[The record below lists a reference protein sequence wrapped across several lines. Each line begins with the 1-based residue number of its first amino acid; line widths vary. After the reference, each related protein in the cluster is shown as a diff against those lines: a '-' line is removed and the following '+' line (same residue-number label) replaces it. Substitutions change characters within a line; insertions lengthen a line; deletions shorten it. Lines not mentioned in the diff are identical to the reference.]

1 MEISQKKPSYGIEDL
16 ESVLLSETQIANRV
30 SELAKEIL
38 SHYGDKDITI
48 ICVLSGAL
56 VFTSDLIRKLKLP
69 TRLDCLR
76 SDSYGSSTM
85 PNDPPRI
92 SSPLKTDIENRHV
105 LLVDD
110 ILDTGNTLSGLIE
123 HLGQSKPASLRTCV
137 LLDKKE
143 RRQLN
148 IQADHVGFNVPDA
161 FVAGYGLDF
170 AERYRSLPC
179 IGVLKPEFQK
189 ESFFQCGC

>member
-1 MEISQKKPSYGIEDL
+1 MEISQKKPSYGLEDL
-16 ESVLLSETQIANRV
+16 ESVLLSETQIPNLV
-30 SELAKEIL
+30 EELAKVIS
-38 SHYGDKDITI
+38 SHYGDKGITI

-76 SDSYGSSTM
+76 SDSYGNSTRA
-85 PNDPPRI
+85 NHPPRI
-92 SSPLKTDIENRHV
+92 SSPLKTDIENQHV

-110 ILDTGNTLSGLIE
+110 ILDTGNTLSELMD

-143 RRQLN
+143 RRQLG
-148 IQADHVGFNVPDA
+148 IQADHVGFTVPDT
-161 FVAGYGLDF
+161 FVVGYGLDF
-170 AERYRSLPC
+170 AERYRTLPC

-189 ESFFQCGC
+189 ASYF

>member
-1 MEISQKKPSYGIEDL
+1 MEISKKKPSYGIEDL

-30 SELAKEIL
+30 AELAKEI
-38 SHYGDKDITI
+38 SFHYADKGITI

-76 SDSYGSSTM
+76 SDSYGNSTRA
-85 PNDPPRI
+85 DHPPRI
-92 SSPLKTDIENRHV
+92 SSPLKTDIENQHV

-110 ILDTGNTLSGLIE
+110 ILDTGNTLSELMD

-143 RRQLN
+143 RRQLG
-148 IQADHVGFNVPDA
+148 IQADHVGFTVPDT
-161 FVAGYGLDF
+161 FVVGYGLDF
-170 AERYRSLPC
+170 AERYRTLPC

-189 ESFFQCGC
+189 ASYF

>member
-1 MEISQKKPSYGIEDL
+1 MEISKKKPSYGIEDL

-30 SELAKEIL
+30 AELAKEIS
-38 SHYGDKDITI
+38 SHYADKGITI
-48 ICVLSGAL
+48 ICVLNGAL
-56 VFTSDLIRKLKLP
+56 LFTSDLVRKLKLP

-76 SDSYGSSTM
+76 SDSYGNSTRA
-85 PNDPPRI
+85 DHPPRI
-92 SSPLKTDIENRHV
+92 SSPLKTDIENQHV

-110 ILDTGNTLSGLIE
+110 ILDTGNTLSELTD

-143 RRQLN
+143 RRQLG
-148 IQADHVGFNVPDA
+148 IQADHVGFTVPDT
-161 FVAGYGLDF
+161 FVVGYGLDF
-170 AERYRSLPC
+170 AERYRTLPC

-189 ESFFQCGC
+189 ASYF

>member
-1 MEISQKKPSYGIEDL
+1 MNQLPQPQ
-16 ESVLLSETQIANRV
+16 VLLSADRIKERLIT
-30 SELAKEIL
+30 LAGEINQHYAGKEIL
-38 SHYGDKDITI
+38 LVSILD
-48 ICVLSGAL
+48 GAL
-56 VFTSDLIRKLKLP
+56 IFTADLLRLLNLP
-69 TRLDCLR
+69 TQLDC
-76 SDSYGSSTM
+76 M
-85 PNDPPRI
+85 RI
-92 SSPLKTDIENRHV
+92 SSYGNSTSAESAPRITGSLKSDLSGRDV

-110 ILDTGNTLSGLIE
+110 ILDTGNTLSELIE

-161 FVAGYGLDF
+161 FVVGYGLDF

-189 ESFFQCGC
+189 ESYFQRGC

>member
-1 MEISQKKPSYGIEDL
+1 MEISQKKPSYGLEDL
-16 ESVLLSETQIANRV
+16 ESVLLSETQIENRV
-30 SELAKEIL
+30 AELAKEIS
-38 SHYGDKDITI
+38 SHYADKGITI

-76 SDSYGSSTM
+76 SDSYGNSTRA
-85 PNDPPRI
+85 NHPPRI
-92 SSPLKTDIENRHV
+92 SNPLKTDIENQHV

-110 ILDTGNTLSGLIE
+110 ILDTGNTLSELMD

-143 RRQLN
+143 RRQLG
-148 IQADHVGFNVPDA
+148 IQADHVGFTVPDT
-161 FVAGYGLDF
+161 FVVGYGLDF
-170 AERYRSLPC
+170 AERYRTLPC

-189 ESFFQCGC
+189 ASYF

>member
-1 MEISQKKPSYGIEDL
+1 MEISQKKPSYGLEDL

-30 SELAKEIL
+30 AELAKEIS
-38 SHYGDKDITI
+38 SHYGDKGITI

-76 SDSYGSSTM
+76 SDSYGNSTRA
-85 PNDPPRI
+85 NHPPRI
-92 SSPLKTDIENRHV
+92 SSPLKTDIENQHV

-110 ILDTGNTLSGLIE
+110 ILDTGNTLSGLMD
-123 HLGQSKPASLRTCV
+123 HWGQSKPASLRTCV

-143 RRQLN
+143 RRQLG
-148 IQADHVGFNVPDA
+148 IQADHVGFTVPDT
-161 FVAGYGLDF
+161 FVVGYGLDF
-170 AERYRSLPC
+170 AERYRTLPC

-189 ESFFQCGC
+189 ASYF

>member
-1 MEISQKKPSYGIEDL
+1 MEISQKKPSYGLEDL

-30 SELAKEIL
+30 AELAKEI
-38 SHYGDKDITI
+38 SFHYADKGITI

-76 SDSYGSSTM
+76 SDSYGNSTRA
-85 PNDPPRI
+85 NHPPRI
-92 SSPLKTDIENRHV
+92 SSPLKTDIENQHV

-110 ILDTGNTLSGLIE
+110 ILDTGNTLSELMD

-143 RRQLN
+143 RRQLG
-148 IQADHVGFNVPDA
+148 IQADHVGFTVPDT
-161 FVAGYGLDF
+161 FVVGYGLDF
-170 AERYRSLPC
+170 AERYRTLPC

-189 ESFFQCGC
+189 ASYF